1 MKRKFVISFLSTVLV
16 FSVLACG
23 ESQKEETTITT
34 SEKEYV
40 SESEISNVFVNPNDY
55 KGKYVEMTG
64 QIFVAP
70 EQDEDGIML
79 QAWHD
84 PQNSQNNFVVWVEGT
99 NNTFE
104 INDFISVDGEI
115 TGEIEGENVFGE
127 TVSAPMIDADSIEI
141 QSYMDA
147 VAPTTSEI
155 TPENASVEQYGITI
169 TVDKVEFAENE
180 TRIYMT
186 ESNASENT
194 FNLYTY
200 MIGIVQNGKQIEQ
213 DMSSM
218 SVYEGDYEQLSD
230 NLLPGASSSG
240 ILVFPAMDSSVG
252 FQIHAEGMSDNYEQ
266 QFEPFVIDVSAQ

>member
-169 TVDKVEFAENE
+169 TIDKVEFAENE

>member
-1 MKRKFVISFLSTVLV
+1 MKRKFVISFLSTVLF

>member
-1 MKRKFVISFLSTVLV
+1 
-16 FSVLACG
+16 
-23 ESQKEETTITT
+23 
-34 SEKEYV
+34 
-40 SESEISNVFVNPNDY
+40 
-55 KGKYVEMTG
+55 MTG